1 MTSSSAIPSFSG
13 LRAAAPVKAAAKAA
27 CARNCKCSR
36 HSVVRA
42 AAASANN
49 DAEASSQTLFASVTQ
64 AAPAPA
70 AENSLLVPGIIGAG
84 VVGGAALALLTNKP
98 AAPAAAAP
106 AAAASSAPVAH
117 ARRAAA
123 PALATMAAT
132 FPNAMQEE
140 TFMHAVAE
148 ELRNLGFR
156 RDNCIALVNT
166 CRDEVCRPIVNL
178 IDREFGLSFNIAG
191 LGGLVICG
199 KTGFKAAMSHSPEFP
214 CEKDGKPR
222 ERYIFFGFPHVSIG
236 ESGEVGSLLRR
247 GRGKP
252 SSACGA
258 LIAIKG
264 DIKAGGPVVDDADN
278 AEYVEL
284 KRKII
289 ARVKPSG
296 PDGPSLVQ
304 VTKAALQAITD
315 DLEHLIS
322 LTVDPATAD
331 YAVITGVQIHSGA
344 QVPGE
349 PFRIERTC
357 DYIAPNAMYAVIRGE
372 KHILH
377 TEINQITA
385 IKSVPANK
393 FA

>member
-1 MTSSSAIPSFSG
+1 MATISAHTLTARNPAALLGQTESMTSSNAIPSFSG

-84 VVGGAALALLTNKP
+84 VVGGAALALLTNKS
-98 AAPAAAAP
+98 AAPVAAAP

-222 ERYIFFGFPHVSIG
+222 ERCN
-236 ESGEVGSLLRR
+236 
-247 GRGKP
+247 
-252 SSACGA
+252 ACGA

-264 DIKAGGPVVDDADN
+264 DIKAGGPVVEDPDN

-284 KRKII
+284 KKKVI

-331 YAVITGVQIHSGA
+331 YAVITGVQIHSG
-344 QVPGE
+344 
-349 PFRIERTC
+349 
-357 DYIAPNAMYAVIRGE
+357 
-372 KHILH
+372 
-377 TEINQITA
+377 NQ
-385 IKSVPANK
+385 
-393 FA
+393 